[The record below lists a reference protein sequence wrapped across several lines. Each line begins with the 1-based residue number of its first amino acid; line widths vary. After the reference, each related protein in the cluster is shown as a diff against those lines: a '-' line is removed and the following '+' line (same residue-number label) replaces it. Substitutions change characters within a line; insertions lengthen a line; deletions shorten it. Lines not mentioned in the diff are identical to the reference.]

1 MNNYPKKILS
11 LQQQAQSYIDAG
23 MTVSSIDDVI
33 IALKSIGYYRLRG
46 YCFPLYDNSTKK
58 YIPGTE
64 FQHIMKIYEFDME
77 LSHLLF
83 KFLSK
88 IEIALRSSITESLLI
103 YNDALILSDPS
114 VFSDKKLYWQNTST
128 VASEIARSNDVFIK
142 HNFNN
147 HEGEIPLWA
156 TVEVLSFG
164 ALSKIVKNLKTGK
177 GTAYEVLADNYTYLS
192 KRGNKVRPS
201 LKMLSSWIHSLV
213 ILRNMCAHNSRIYNR
228 SINTMPEI
236 LDVDK
241 VIPAPSH
248 IGLYQLLLTMKYL
261 RSSDADWQCFVP
273 ELKHLISTYQPYIS
287 LTCMNIPADWETHLT
302 IT

>member
-1 MNNYPKKILS
+1 
-11 LQQQAQSYIDAG
+11 

-33 IALKSIGYYRLRG
+33 NALKSIGYYRLRG
-46 YCFPLYDNSTKK
+46 YCFPLYDNDNKK

-64 FQHIMKIYEFDME
+64 FQDIQKIYEFDMK

-83 KFLSK
+83 SFLSQ
-88 IEIALRSSITESLLI
+88 IEIALRASITEALLI

-177 GTAYEVLADNYTYLS
+177 GSAYEKLADNYTYKS
-192 KRGNKVRPS
+192 KRGNQVRPS
-201 LKMLSSWIHSLV
+201 LKMLSSWIHALV

-236 LDVDK
+236 LEVDK
-241 VIPAPSH
+241 ISPMPNH
-248 IGLYQLLLTMKYL
+248 TGLYQLILTMKYL
-261 RSSDADWQCFVP
+261 RPFDSEW
-273 ELKHLISTYQPYIS
+273 LIFLTQLEQLIAEYLPYIS
-287 LTCMNIPADWETHLT
+287 LTSLNFPTDWKNHLFV
-302 IT
+302 

>member
-1 MNNYPKKILS
+1 MNHYPKTILT
-11 LQQQAQSYIDAG
+11 LHQQAQSYIDAG
-23 MTVSSIDDVI
+23 MTVDSIDNVVD
-33 IALKSIGYYRLRG
+33 ALKSIGYYRLRG

-58 YIPGTE
+58 YVSGTN
-64 FQHIMKIYEFDME
+64 FHDIMKIYEFDMK

-83 KFLSK
+83 SFLSK
-88 IEIALRSSITESLLI
+88 IEIALRACITESLLI

-114 VFSDKKLYWQNTST
+114 VFSDKKLYWQNTAT

-142 HNFNN
+142 HNFQN

-164 ALSKIVKNLKTGK
+164 ALSKIVKNLKTGRDS
-177 GTAYEVLADNYTYLS
+177 AYEKLADNYTYIS
-192 KRGNKVRPS
+192 QRGNEVRPS

-236 LDVDK
+236 LATDRVT
-241 VIPAPSH
+241 PMPNHA
-248 IGLYQLLLTMKYL
+248 GLYQLLLTMKYL
-261 RSSDADWQCFVP
+261 RSSDSEWILFSS
-273 ELKHLISTYQPYIS
+273 ELTQLISEYQSYIS
-287 LTCMNIPADWETHLT
+287 LTALNFPQDWQNHFT
-302 IT
+302 I